1 MKRRIIFLFLTLAT
15 IIYSCGKLDP
25 CNGVTCAN
33 GGECKHGTCYCAV
46 GFEGELCDVEVRS
59 RYSGWYR
66 GTLVKDDVMYA
77 DYILT
82 VNNESVLATRERF
95 GAVYGDFKLNTF
107 FEIPEQ
113 QYDDQ
118 GVIAFVSGGQG
129 FCDGQLLKLEYTYT
143 KNGTTYT
150 GSFDGYKTN

>member
-1 MKRRIIFLFLTLAT
+1 MKRRFLFLLMTLAT

-25 CNGVTCAN
+25 CNDMNCLN
-33 GGECKHGTCYCAV
+33 GGECKHGSCYCPV
-46 GFEGELCDVEVRS
+46 GYEGDNCGEEVRIQ
-59 RYSGWYR
+59 YAGWYR
-66 GTLVKDDVMYA
+66 GTLVKDDVMFA

-82 VNNESVLATRERF
+82 TAAESVLATRLRM
-95 GAVYGDFKLNTF
+95 GSVYGDFKLNTF

-113 QYDDQ
+113 QYDDN

-143 KNGTTYT
+143 KNGVTYT
-150 GSFDGYKTN
+150 GTFDGYKTI